1 MKCLCCNSNYQK
13 KFDGD
18 LKKHFLI
25 HTNYVTLHSIKFHK
39 FILISQKGVNPYEY
53 MNDWEKFNE
62 TSLLKKRRFFYNNL
76 NIEDIIDA
84 DYNHTKGGEF
94 GMKNLG
100 EDNNLYIQR
109 DKFLLSEVFRNFRN
123 KFNKIYNLEPA
134 NFFLHQD

>member
-1 MKCLCCNSNYQK
+1 MIGKNSMKHHY
-13 KFDGD
+13 
-18 LKKHFLI
+18 LKK
-25 HTNYVTLHSIKFHK
+25 
-39 FILISQKGVNPYEY
+39 E
-53 MNDWEKFNE
+53 D
-62 TSLLKKRRFFYNNL
+62 FFYNNL

-134 NFFLHQD
+134 NFFSAPRLAWQAALKRQKYC